1 MTGRKPKVF
10 KAAPKK
16 TILIV
21 DDHPM
26 MREGLRS
33 VINREPDMTVCG
45 EAENAQQAIH
55 AVQQLSPD
63 LTLVDIT
70 LPGKNGLELVKDLKA
85 LHPSLVIL
93 AISLHDESLYAER
106 MLRAGASGYITKQ
119 QPPEELVKAIRQV
132 LDQRV
137 YVSKEVSESLLRR
150 FSSQTQQKV
159 SPTEVLTDRE
169 FEIMHLLGEGKTS
182 REIALRLH
190 LSVKTVAVH
199 ASKIRQKL
207 KLKTTAQVIR
217 FAVQWESLRSA

>member
-1 MTGRKPKVF
+1 MVVRKSSVR
-10 KAAPKK
+10 KAETKK

-26 MREGLRS
+26 LREGLRT
-33 VINREPDMTVCG
+33 VINREPDLMVCG
-45 EAENAQQAIH
+45 EAENAQQAMS
-55 AVQQLSPD
+55 AVQKLSPD

-70 LPGKNGLELVKDLKA
+70 LPGKSGLELVKDLKA
-85 LHPSLVIL
+85 LRPKLLIL
-93 AISLHDESLYAER
+93 AISLHEESLYAER

-119 QPPEELVKAIRQV
+119 RPPEEFVKAVRQV
-132 LDQRV
+132 LDGHV
-137 YVSKEVSESLLRR
+137 YVSKEVSETVLRR
-150 FSSQTQQKV
+150 LSSKSQPNL

-169 FEIMHLLGEGKTS
+169 FEIMQLIGQGKAP
-182 REIALRLH
+182 REIAQRLH

-199 ASKIRQKL
+199 AANIRQKL